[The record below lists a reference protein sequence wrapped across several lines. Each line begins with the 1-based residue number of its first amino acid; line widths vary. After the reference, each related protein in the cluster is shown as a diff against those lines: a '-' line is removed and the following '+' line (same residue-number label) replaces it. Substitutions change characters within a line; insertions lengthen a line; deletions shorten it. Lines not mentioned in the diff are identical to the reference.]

1 LEKIMNGRD
10 AQGDPDMQRRLARYL
25 ASRRNLAGCALALLA
40 VGLTLVDPV
49 GPAGLLL
56 VAGFYGLGAAA
67 MPSNRV
73 VSRFGFDPKQVE
85 KAMRQEIS
93 EMSGRVPPDVILRV
107 QRIELIIRAEIL
119 PRLDGLPP
127 GSLDLYLV
135 ERTARGY
142 LPTAVDRYLR
152 LAIAAASQPYGSEA
166 ARAALI
172 DQLNLLEAEMRRI
185 ADALQRTDM
194 DRMLAQRRFLS
205 ERFGRLDPSG

>member
-1 LEKIMNGRD
+1 
-10 AQGDPDMQRRLARYL
+10 MQRRLTRYL
-25 ASRRNLAGCALALLA
+25 TSRRNLAGCALALLGA
-40 VGLTLVDPV
+40 GLTVVDPV

-56 VAGFYGLGAAA
+56 VAAFYGLGAAA
-67 MPSNRV
+67 MPSNRA
-73 VSRFGFDPKQVE
+73 VSRFGFDPTQVE
-85 KAMRQEIS
+85 KAMSREIS
-93 EMSGRVPPDVILRV
+93 EMSGRVPPDIILRV
-107 QRIELIIRAEIL
+107 QRIELIIRAQIL

-142 LPTAVDRYLR
+142 LPTAVDQYLR
-152 LAIAAASQPYGSEA
+152 LAIAAAASQPHGSEA

-185 ADALQRTDM
+185 ADGLQRTDM
-194 DRMLAQRRFLS
+194 DRMLAHRRFLS

>member
-1 LEKIMNGRD
+1 MNGRE
-10 AQGDPDMQRRLARYL
+10 AQGDPDMQRRLTRYL
-25 ASRRNLAGCALALLA
+25 TSRRNLAGCALALLGA
-40 VGLTLVDPV
+40 GLTLVDPV

-67 MPSNRV
+67 MPSNRA
-73 VSRFGFDPKQVE
+73 VSRFGFDPKLVE
-85 KAMRQEIS
+85 TAMYQEIS
-93 EMSGRVPPDVILRV
+93 EMSGRLSPDVILRV

-119 PRLDGLPP
+119 PRLDALPP

-142 LPTAVDRYLR
+142 LPTAVDQYLR
-152 LAIAAASQPYGSEA
+152 LAAAAQPHGSEA

-172 DQLNLLEAEMRRI
+172 DQLNLLEVEMRRI
-185 ADALQRTDM
+185 ADGLQRIDM
-194 DRMLAQRRFLS
+194 DRMLAHRRFLG